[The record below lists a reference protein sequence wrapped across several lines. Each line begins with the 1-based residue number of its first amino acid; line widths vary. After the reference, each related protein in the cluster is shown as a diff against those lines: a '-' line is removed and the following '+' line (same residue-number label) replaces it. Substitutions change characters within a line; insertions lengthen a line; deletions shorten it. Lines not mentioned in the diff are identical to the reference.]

1 LKDFTL
7 MSEKKCR
14 IRRGK
19 LVEIPEEWV
28 GKIPHKQTIR
38 KRQSK
43 QTKKIKRVMQALR
56 KGRVPVQR
64 RKQDST
70 SIKEGL
76 DLYYDQN

>member
-1 LKDFTL
+1 

-28 GKIPHKQTIR
+28 GKTPHKQTIR

-43 QTKKIKRVMQALR
+43 QTKKNINESCRLCEKEEFLYEEENRILLR
-56 KGRVPVQR
+56 
-64 RKQDST
+64 
-70 SIKEGL
+70 
-76 DLYYDQN
+76 